1 MKPENTI
8 SVLHSNLLCLQI
20 HLKEQQHSSQKM
32 EPENIDWNNIDSTF
46 VLDETY
52 EYFDAPKWFDF
63 TASNELLVDE
73 ENDETWFC
81 TQDCKHRKIANDFP
95 KPTTATT
102 SSKAKLLKFASFS
115 EILPFRER
123 NRREKSLVVK
133 NCDENRVPISSRNLD
148 EDIENKNPNF
158 TATNFDGGTNKL
170 KKPLLKEMND
180 TKECEVK
187 SNRRSKLKS
196 TFSAQNLLGGREI
209 MSQITGFC
217 SELKRLATRK
227 GAGKKG
233 GDSDSNRVLG
243 ELKEKT
249 VRKKERV
256 PLLVVKEGTLP

>member
-1 MKPENTI
+1 
-8 SVLHSNLLCLQI
+8 
-20 HLKEQQHSSQKM
+20 M

-46 VLDETY
+46 VQDDTY

-73 ENDETWFC
+73 DDDETWFC
-81 TQDCKHRKIANDFP
+81 TQDCKHRNIAQDFP
-95 KPTTATT
+95 KPITTTT
-102 SSKAKLLKFASFS
+102 NSKAKLLKFASFS

-123 NRREKSLVVK
+123 NRREKSSMVK
-133 NCDENRVPISSRNLD
+133 NCDENRRPICSRNLS

-170 KKPLLKEMND
+170 KKPLLEETAD
-180 TKECEVK
+180 LKECSVR

-227 GAGKKG
+227 GASKKG
-233 GDSDSNRVLG
+233 GGSDPNGVLG

-249 VRKKERV
+249 VRRKERV
-256 PLLVVKEGTLP
+256 PLLVVNEGALP